1 MKKLLTALLLICST
15 MLFAQNDVTKFMG
28 IPVDGS
34 KHEMIEK
41 LKAKGFRSSD
51 LGSDWLEGEF
61 NGQQVSLLIQTVNNK
76 VWRICIQYFTSFDES
91 NIRINFNNLCF
102 QFDNNDK
109 YYNPESYGSYLIP
122 EDEDI
127 SYNINVNNKRY
138 DAYFYQNSDSDE
150 LISSKYKRLVWFI
163 LDSNYGMYSIN
174 LYYENGYNEASGQDL

>member
-1 MKKLLTALLLICST
+1 

-51 LGSDWLEGEF
+51 LGSDWLEREF

-76 VWRICIQYFTSFDES
+76 VWRICIQYITSYDES
-91 NIRINFNNLCF
+91 TIKTHFNKLCF

-109 YYNPESYGSYLIP
+109 YFNLESYGSYQIP

-127 SYNINVNNKRY
+127 SYNITVNNKRY
-138 DAYFYQNSDSDE
+138 EACFYQISDTDE
-150 LISSKYKRLVWFI
+150 SILSKFKRLVWFT
-163 LDSNYGMYSIN
+163 LSQNYRMYNIF
-174 LYYENGYNEASGQDL
+174 LYYENGYNAATGQDL